1 MSGWTGTIGGWEGQ
15 EHKSAGFHNRTG
27 SKPPGNVAGV
37 KAGVPGTH
45 SSRGRG
51 EGRGPKGS
59 IGIDDADPVP
69 TVAIPT

>member
-1 MSGWTGTIGGWEGQ
+1 VGGQARLEGGKVRNTNRQ
-15 EHKSAGFHNRTG
+15 VSHNRTG